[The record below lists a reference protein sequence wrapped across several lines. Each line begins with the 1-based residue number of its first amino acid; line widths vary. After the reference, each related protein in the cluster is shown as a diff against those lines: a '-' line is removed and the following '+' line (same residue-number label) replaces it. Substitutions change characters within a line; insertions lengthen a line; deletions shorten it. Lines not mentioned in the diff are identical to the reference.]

1 MGPIAITV
9 GLILGCL
16 AIAAQGLVPSY
27 SYWSDE
33 IWSVAASKAGWPE
46 LFRVWLIPDTH
57 PPLYQGLLKLW
68 IGVAGSGETAT
79 RSLSLLMTALS
90 LVAAAW
96 FASGRGQGRRLVTL
110 AFLGTSPFFLF
121 LAQET
126 RSYAL
131 AMALATVMVGSALRL
146 RSRALPS
153 AIAPPPETERGGAL
167 AWVFRGSCLLLS
179 LTHYFALLFVLS
191 LLAVGTAEGLIVS
204 RRRHILPLLLAIL
217 VWPLLHGLAGPYSAR
232 LQRLDWIDV
241 EPVTGTL
248 SALSSGLLPLL
259 ELKQGGLALLGWVAF
274 AIGLC
279 WAIGSASGLRRW
291 LLTPPLALPL
301 AQGEARFLALVIIS
315 FTALM
320 LVIDLIQPLSQPRYY
335 SVLLPAA
342 AYLCGDGWELS
353 RSLGRFRRSALAV
366 LLATV
371 LLLQLRIAQQRLAD
385 KRRPLENYRAVAAF
399 VERSDLCRQGCRS
412 SGWRPDALMA
422 TYFRPGQLQDIGQ
435 RTAPAPGAG
444 SQPLLVFHSGQQG
457 LAKLR
462 AAQPSLACWEA
473 PGAWPLSAVVLLPPG
488 SPSQPERHGLHPCP
502 P

>member
-1 MGPIAITV
+1 MGPIAVTV

-16 AIAAQGLVPSY
+16 AIAAKGLVPAY

-79 RSLSLLMTALS
+79 HSLSLLMTALS
-90 LVAAAW
+90 LVATAW

-110 AFLGTSPFFLF
+110 AFLGTSPTFLF
-121 LAQET
+121 YAQET
-126 RSYAL
+126 RSYAMS
-131 AMALATVMVGSALRL
+131 MALSTVMVGSALLL
-146 RSRALPS
+146 RSRALQTTNP
-153 AIAPPPETERGGAL
+153 PPPEPVQGGAL
-167 AWVFRGSCLLLS
+167 DWVFQASCLLLS
-179 LTHYFALLFVLS
+179 LTHYFSLLFVLV
-191 LLAVGTAEGLIVS
+191 LLAVSTAEGLIVS

-232 LQRLDWIDV
+232 LQRLDWIEV
-241 EPVTGTL
+241 EPITGTF
-248 SALSSGLLPLL
+248 SAVSSGLLPLL
-259 ELKQGGLALLGWVAF
+259 ELNGGSYALLGWVAV
-274 AIGLC
+274 ATGLC

-291 LLTPPLALPL
+291 LLTPPRELAL
-301 AQGEARFLALVIIS
+301 AKGETRFLALVITS
-315 FTALM
+315 FVGLM
-320 LVIDLIQPLSQPRYY
+320 LVIDLIKPLSMPRYY

-353 RSLGRFRRSALAV
+353 RSLGRFRRTALTI

-399 VERSDLCRQGCRS
+399 VERSDLCREGLPEQRLA
-412 SGWRPDALMA
+412 SGRPD
-422 TYFRPGQLQDIGQ
+422 G
-435 RTAPAPGAG
+435 
-444 SQPLLVFHSGQQG
+444 H
-457 LAKLR
+457 
-462 AAQPSLACWEA
+462 
-473 PGAWPLSAVVLLPPG
+473 LLPA
-488 SPSQPERHGLHPCP
+488 RP
-502 P
+502 PA